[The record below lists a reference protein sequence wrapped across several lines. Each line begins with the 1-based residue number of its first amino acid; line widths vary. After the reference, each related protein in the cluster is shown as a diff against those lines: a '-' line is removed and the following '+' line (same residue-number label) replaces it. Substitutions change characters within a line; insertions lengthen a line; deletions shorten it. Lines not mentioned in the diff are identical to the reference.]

1 MAQQNEFLINKVQ
14 EELTKLKK
22 QTDNEFRRL
31 DVRIEETNS
40 LFKSELEVFRVN
52 NIKPIYDSTED
63 KLRQINKMQ
72 ESQNLVLK
80 DLHEKR
86 IEMNKRLKQLE
97 KTDFEDKFNKIT
109 RKMIADVVRECL
121 TPLNMQ

>member
-14 EELTKLKK
+14 EQLTELKK
-22 QTDNEFRRL
+22 HTNNELGRL
-31 DVRIEETNS
+31 AVRIEETDS
-40 LFKSELEVFRVN
+40 LFKSELEIFRVN

-86 IEMNKRLKQLE
+86 IEMNKRLKELE
-97 KTDFEDKFNKIT
+97 KTDFDDKFNKIT

>member
-14 EELTKLKK
+14 EQLAELKK
-22 QTDNEFRRL
+22 HTTNEFGRL
-31 DVRIEETNS
+31 GVRIEETNS
-40 LFKSELEVFRVN
+40 LFKSELQIFRVN
-52 NIKPIYDSTED
+52 NIKPIVDSTED

-72 ESQNLVLK
+72 ESQNFVLK

-86 IEMNKRLKQLE
+86 IEMNRRLKELE

-121 TPLNMQ
+121 TPLQMQ